1 MFPSHKILVVIRAAT
16 VWDDPL
22 LSDRL
27 ARVRRTTRKQEGT
40 HPKGPQQCSML
51 RLAAFALLAACAGA
65 ATPAQRAAAM
75 LAQMNITEKI
85 AMVHGMRGPY
95 VVRSSP
101 LRWICCSLS
110 WEPLAALILKY
121 AFCAL

>member
-1 MFPSHKILVVIRAAT
+1 MILYYRTAWPEAAE
-16 VWDDPL
+16 
-22 LSDRL
+22 
-27 ARVRRTTRKQEGT
+27 TRKQEGT